1 MLGLKIYRNILL
13 KNYKSFPYQKLSGR
27 NTLLYSGKIIC
38 NVKSKPDNFDD
49 SKDLYITCDCDFSKW
64 KNIKRIL

>member
-1 MLGLKIYRNILL
+1 MFGLKIYRNILL

-27 NTLLYSGKIIC
+27 NTLLYSGKIIY
-38 NVKSKPDNFDD
+38 NVTTKPDDFD
-49 SKDLYITCDCDFSKW
+49 SAKDLYITCDCEFSKW

>member
-1 MLGLKIYRNILL
+1 MFGLKIYRNIIL
-13 KNYKSFPYQKLSGR
+13 KNYKSFPYQKLNGR

-38 NVKSKPDNFDD
+38 NAANKPIDFDKN
-49 SKDLYITCDCDFSKW
+49 KDLYITCDCDFSKW